1 LRILD
6 AQGKPSALCPLK
18 HTGVKAEVSGFLARV
33 TLTQEFHNP
42 TEEKIEAVYLFPLPP
57 RSAVDQLTMDVGGRV
72 VRGEIKRRA
81 EAQRLFEQARTE
93 GRVAALLDQER
104 PNLFTHAV
112 TNISPGAAVKVTIS
126 YVETLPYEDGVYQF
140 TFPMVA
146 GERYIPGEKPGDD
159 ADDGKVGTDQVS
171 DAARIRPPRAP
182 KGKRPGHDISLEVVI
197 DTGVPL
203 EQITSELHEIE
214 VDRDSHHQAVSG
226 EVLFLNH
233 AIGCLRRRVEIIGNQ
248 LS

>member
-1 LRILD
+1 LINSSLCREVYYRGGSHASPTRRIIIIVGIFARRALRRSRIPWPF
-6 AQGKPSALCPLK
+6 K
-18 HTGVKAEVSGFLARV
+18 RV
-33 TLTQEFHNP
+33 CANE
-42 TEEKIEAVYLFPLPP
+42 
-57 RSAVDQLTMDVGGRV
+57 RC
-72 VRGEIKRRA
+72 EIKRRA
-81 EAQRLFEQARTE
+81 EAQQLFAQVRTE

-104 PNLFTHAV
+104 PNLFTQAV

-159 ADDGKVGTDQVS
+159 PDDGKVGTDQVP
-171 DAARIRPPRAP
+171 DAARIKPPRVP
-182 KGKRPGHDISLEVVI
+182 KGKRPGHDISLEVAI

-233 AIGCLRRRVEIIGNQ
+233 AIGCLRRMVEIIGNQ